1 MAAKKKP
8 YRVYNNIR
16 VPNPPFGASHMVI
29 NCWDNKTAPLTVDGE
44 DIFDMN
50 TIDKPKILS
59 VLWGVCDKQQT
70 DIEALQTKVSTL
82 ETEIA
87 NIKSHLNLQ

>member
-29 NCWDNKTAPLTVDGE
+29 NCWDNKTATVQIKDV
-44 DIFDMN
+44 D
-50 TIDKPKILS
+50 
-59 VLWGVCDKQQT
+59 
-70 DIEALQTKVSTL
+70 TL
-82 ETEIA
+82 IGTEG
-87 NIKSHLNLQ
+87 